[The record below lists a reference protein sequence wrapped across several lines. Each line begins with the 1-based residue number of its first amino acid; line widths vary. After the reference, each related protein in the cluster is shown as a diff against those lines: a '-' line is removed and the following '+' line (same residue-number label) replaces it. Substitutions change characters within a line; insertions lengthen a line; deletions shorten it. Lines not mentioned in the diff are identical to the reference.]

1 MAVYDVFKALG
12 LHIHVRAILDTNHDS
27 AFLDYFEDYEERYYA
42 EKCRYDRFGL
52 PIRHGEVYKPPRM
65 QTHAVVGDLGR
76 MRIVEAGGNGEGI
89 EELVEAWW
97 GGSYM
102 KLIWVNKPRHSDLD
116 MAHVTASTSLHTKMY
131 RK

>member
-1 MAVYDVFKALG
+1 M
-12 LHIHVRAILDTNHDS
+12 
-27 AFLDYFEDYEERYYA
+27 
-42 EKCRYDRFGL
+42 
-52 PIRHGEVYKPPRM
+52 RHGEVYKPPRM

-89 EELVEAWW
+89 EKLVEAWW

-116 MAHVTASTSLHTKMY
+116 MAHVTASTSLHTILY
-131 RK
+131 RN